1 MGVGFKNW
9 RRDQN
14 FKTGWGGV
22 SKNPKI
28 KKILFYSG
36 LVSGQG
42 QSSCAFRT
50 NVPLELLPE
59 RVASPIC
66 KKDVY
71 YYCKTA
77 NWDTL
82 GIIDS

>member
-1 MGVGFKNW
+1 MGVGFRNSKKEQAFKAGGGGFS
-9 RRDQN
+9 RKPEDQ
-14 FKTGWGGV
+14 TDT
-22 SKNPKI
+22 
-28 KKILFYSG
+28 LR